1 MEKLILAAHLLTAM
15 GIIGLILLQQG
26 KGADIGA
33 SFGSGASQTLFGSAG
48 SWNFFSKITAVLVT
62 VFFVTSFGLAIIAKN
77 SLGVPKD
84 VLPEMRILESKGVPD
99 GKSGD
104 VPAVDA
110 ESDVPEAAAPSAG
123 DQPEGGAS
131 DVPK

>member
-1 MEKLILAAHLLTAM
+1 MEKLILAVHLLTAI

-48 SWNFFSKITAVLVT
+48 SWNFFSKITALLVT
-62 VFFVTSFGLAIIAKN
+62 VFFATSFGLAIIAKN
-77 SLGVPKD
+77 SLGVPKE
-84 VLPEMRILESKGVPD
+84 VLPEMQILQSKELPD
-99 GKSGD
+99 AKPSD
-104 VPAVDA
+104 VPAVDGD
-110 ESDVPEAAAPSAG
+110 SDVPASEAPAVGNQSG
-123 DQPEGGAS
+123 SS